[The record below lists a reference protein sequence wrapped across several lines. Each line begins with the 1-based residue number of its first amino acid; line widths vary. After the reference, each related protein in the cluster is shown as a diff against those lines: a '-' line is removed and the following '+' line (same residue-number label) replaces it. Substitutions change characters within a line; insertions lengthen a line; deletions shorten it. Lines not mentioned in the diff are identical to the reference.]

1 MQSIYPCLSSRS
13 NSLASSESNTSS
25 GPTGATSPAHP
36 IGQVRTHAGTPGAL
50 VELTTAGIPAA
61 QRLDFWHE
69 AHMGRMALS
78 RAAREDEH
86 SRPFEG
92 HVRRVLGLDSH
103 LMMHG
108 SDTVV
113 AVRSRAQCRRD
124 GVDYISINLMLECGP
139 ALMDHGGQQRLRAGS
154 LYFVDSAQPVEF
166 RHPRH
171 QSVSI
176 FLPRRKVQ
184 EAAGNSAKGAPL
196 RLPPSLQAHSGL
208 AAVLRSHMRMAAVQA
223 PFMTAP
229 QRVMTV
235 TACAEMALALV
246 QEAAQGAANTDQFA
260 LASFEAARRIVL
272 QKCGDPQLDPAAVA
286 TALGCSRATLY
297 RLFLRHGQ
305 SVAALIWTARLTRA
319 HDMIASGRHAL
330 LSLSDIALQSG
341 FVDQAGF
348 NRMFKR
354 RYGLTPG
361 EVREQAAAPR

>member
-1 MQSIYPCLSSRS
+1 MAP
-13 NSLASSESNTSS
+13 SSENSHRARHGA
-25 GPTGATSPAHP
+25 GPAPAS
-36 IGQVRTHAGTPGAL
+36 QVRTHTGAPGTL
-50 VELTTAGIPAA
+50 VELTTAGLRPAE
-61 QRLDFWHE
+61 RLDFWHE
-69 AHMGRMALS
+69 AHMGRMTLS
-78 RAAREDEH
+78 RASNEDETA
-86 SRPFEG
+86 RPFEG

-103 LMMHG
+103 LMVHG
-108 SDTVV
+108 SDAVV

-154 LYFVDSAQPVEF
+154 LYVVDSAQPVEF

-184 EAAGNSAKGAPL
+184 EAAGNRTKAGQL
-196 RLPPSLQAHSGL
+196 RLPPSLAARSGL
-208 AAVLRSHMRMAAVQA
+208 AAVLRSHMRMAAAQA

-229 QRVMTV
+229 QRVITV

-246 QEAAQGAANTDQFA
+246 QEAAQGMADADQFA
-260 LASFEAARRIVL
+260 LGLFEAARRVIL
-272 QKCGDPQLDPAAVA
+272 QRCGDPQLDPAAVA
-286 TALGCSRATLY
+286 AALGCSRAALY
-297 RLFLRHGQ
+297 RLFLRHGE
-305 SVAALIWTARLTRA
+305 SVAALIWATRLSRA

-330 LSLSDIALQSG
+330 LPLSEIAFQSG

-354 RYGLTPG
+354 RYGMAPG
-361 EVREQAAAPR
+361 AVRALAAAVSAAPR